1 MLHAHGTHR
10 KGTNP
15 LRAASEFDHPSAWP
29 FGLVCGC
36 GCGRATKLNHE
47 SEPKKAL

>member
-29 FGLVCGC
+29 FGLWACH
-36 GCGRATKLNHE
+36 KLHQSRMHQLRE
-47 SEPKKAL
+47 V